1 MRITTLALGTATVTA
16 LTLTVPAAARAAPP
30 PIPTQI
36 TALRV
41 GTDATRHL
49 TLSGRLTTKAG
60 TTVGAGRKVVI
71 ETADDTHRRWF
82 TYATPLVT
90 KADGTFHTDARKTGA
105 HYTHGYYRVR
115 FAGGP
120 AFAATLSG
128 DVRDRRIATRVT
140 GWKVSTTHPRRG
152 STFTV
157 RGYLQEKPG
166 TAWKGL
172 KGRRVSIEYCLKGGD
187 CLNDL
192 SLWHGLSN
200 YKSGAK
206 GSFTTRIHVGA
217 KAKPIYIAYTF
228 YGDSTHYVTW
238 LVKPVLIS
246 PR

>member
-1 MRITTLALGTATVTA
+1 MRLTPLAWGTATVTA
-16 LTLTVPAAARAAPP
+16 LTLTAPATAHAAPA
-30 PIPTQI
+30 PTQTKI
-36 TALRV
+36 TGLRV
-41 GTDATRHL
+41 ATDATRHL
-49 TLSGRLTTKAG
+49 SLSGRLTTASG
-60 TTVGAGRKVVI
+60 TSAGAGRQIIV
-71 ETADDTHRRWF
+71 ETADAAHGHWF
-82 TYATPLVT
+82 TYAKPLVT
-90 KADGTFHTDARKTGA
+90 KADGTFKTDARHTSA
-105 HYTHGYYRVR
+105 HYLHGYFRVR
-115 FAGGP
+115 FAGAPGL
-120 AFAATLSG
+120 AATRSG

-166 TAWKGL
+166 TTWKGL
-172 KGRRVSIEYCLKGGD
+172 KGRRVSIEYCIKGGD

-200 YKSGAK
+200 HKSDTK
-206 GSFTTRIHVGA
+206 GYFSTRIRVAA
-217 KAKPIYIAYTF
+217 KAKPIYLAYTF